1 MFQAVKY
8 LEKKKIKII
17 LLDVKDGLTL
27 NQKEQ
32 VKIIISIFFHISF
45 LYFREQFQK
54 KAETIH
60 NIPPAEMK
68 YHTISLQ

>member
-8 LEKKKIKII
+8 LGKKKIKII

-32 VKIIISIFFHISF
+32 VKIITF
-45 LYFREQFQK
+45 YFREQFQK